1 MRFIPASLLAVSFS
15 LGVVSGASAAD
26 MPVKSPYV
34 GAPPAF
40 SWSGFY
46 VGVHAGYNWSSNN
59 WTSGGVVEDPT
70 PGSLL
75 VTPMKPKTDGI
86 LGGVQAGAN
95 YQIASW
101 VVGME
106 ADWAFL
112 SRKGSSDGALLQNG
126 APPFGGFTI
135 TSTATSKIDW
145 LAQFTGRAGYAF
157 DRTLFYVKGGVAAG
171 GTKDNFTLTQVQLG
185 QSLFIDFGTKNNT
198 LVGWTAG
205 GGIEHFF
212 SPNWSAKIEYNYVDL
227 GSTSENFNFVV
238 SPSSLT
244 FRENIEHKLQIVKV
258 GGNYKF

>member
-1 MRFIPASLLAVSFS
+1 MKATLAVAA
-15 LGVVSGASAAD
+15 LLIVSASAGSAAD
-26 MPVKSPYV
+26 MAVKAPYV
-34 GAPPAF
+34 AQPPEF

-59 WTSGGVVEDPT
+59 WTSGGLVEDPT
-70 PGSLL
+70 FL
-75 VTPMKPKTDGI
+75 VTPMKPKTDGV

-112 SRKGSSDGALLQNG
+112 SRRGSSDGTLLQNG
-126 APPFGGFTI
+126 APAFGGFTI
-135 TSTATSKIDW
+135 TTTGTSKIDW
-145 LAQFTGRAGYAF
+145 LAQFTGRAGYAL

-171 GTKDNFTLTQVQLG
+171 ETSDNFSLTQVQPG
-185 QSLFIDFGTKNNT
+185 GPTSFIDFGTKNNT

-212 SPNWSAKIEYNYVDL
+212 SPNWSAKVEYNYVDL
-227 GSTSENFNFVV
+227 GSTSEKFNFVSGV
-238 SPSSLT
+238 TSLT

>member
-1 MRFIPASLLAVSFS
+1 MRFKVASMLAVSFS

-26 MPVKSPYV
+26 MPAKSLYV
-34 GAPPAF
+34 AAPPEF

-46 VGVHAGYNWSSNN
+46 VGVHAGYNWGSNK
-59 WTSGGVVEDPT
+59 WASGGVVEDPT
-70 PGSLL
+70 FF
-75 VTPMKPKTDGI
+75 VTPMTPKTDGV

-106 ADWAFL
+106 ADWAYL
-112 SRKGSSDGALLQNG
+112 GRRGSSDGTLLQNG
-126 APPFGGFTI
+126 APAFGGFNI
-135 TSTATSKIDW
+135 TTTATSNINW
-145 LAQFTGRAGYAF
+145 LAQFTGRAGYAL

-171 GTKDNFTLTQVQLG
+171 GTTDNFTVTQVQPGL
-185 QSLFIDFGTKNNT
+185 SSFIDFGTKNST

-227 GSTSENFNFVV
+227 GSTLENFNFV
-238 SPSSLT
+238 SAPGTLT

-258 GGNYKF
+258 GANYKF